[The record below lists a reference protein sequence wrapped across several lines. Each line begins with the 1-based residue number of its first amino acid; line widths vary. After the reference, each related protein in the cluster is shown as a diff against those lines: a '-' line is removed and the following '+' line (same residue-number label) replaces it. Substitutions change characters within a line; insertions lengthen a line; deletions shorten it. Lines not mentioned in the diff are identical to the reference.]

1 MSIFSRPIGF
11 LRSAVLGCAMLAGP
25 ASAQTATT
33 TTTTPNVPLHTD
45 AFDYDYVVP
54 KNPAHMPLYNMLR
67 EARLLEKVKEFL
79 SPIRLPATE
88 RIVLRLVGCDGVLNA
103 YFFKD
108 EVKICYEYFEYI
120 QKYTAKAE
128 RFGLTVKD
136 AMIGPVVEVF
146 LHEVGHAVVQILD
159 IPYFGRQEDTADY
172 FATYV
177 LLQFAKDDAR
187 RLILGASLLAGTEA
201 MEEQSKAPELR
212 LLADT
217 HALPAQRYYNR
228 WCMAYGADPELF
240 GDAMALGMLPQ
251 HRARGCRYEWL
262 TNEFAF
268 KTLIAPYIDQKLK
281 EKVLAQKWFTFESA
295 AMAAKMSKPGAMTG
309 EIEKKPAA
317 AQ

>member
-1 MSIFSRPIGF
+1 MLMHAFSWLNNF
-11 LRSAVLGCAMLAGP
+11 LRPVALACAISAGP
-25 ASAQTATT
+25 AFAQLATT
-33 TTTTPNVPLHTD
+33 TTTTPNVALNTD
-45 AFDYDYVVP
+45 QFDYDYVVP

-67 EARLLEKVKEFL
+67 EARLLEKMKEFL
-79 SPIRLPATE
+79 SPIRFPE
-88 RIVLRLVGCDGVLNA
+88 RVTLRLVGCDGVLNA

-120 QKYTAKAE
+120 QKYTSKAE
-128 RFGLTVKD
+128 RFGLTPKD
-136 AMIGPVVEVF
+136 AMVGPVVEVF

-159 IPYFGRQEDTADY
+159 IPYFGRQEDVADY

-187 RLILGASLLAGTEA
+187 RLILGTSLLAGNEA
-201 MEEQSKAPELR
+201 MEAQDKAPELR

-217 HALPAQRYYNR
+217 HSLPAQRYFNR

-240 GDAMALGMLPQ
+240 GDAIELGMVPQ

-281 EKVLAQKWFTFESA
+281 EKILAQRWFTFESA
-295 AMAAKMSKPGAMTG
+295 AAARMNQPHTPLTGPGNTPNANR
-309 EIEKKPAA
+309 
-317 AQ
+317 

>member
-1 MSIFSRPIGF
+1 MSTLSPLKNFF
-11 LRSAVLGCAMLAGP
+11 RSAALVCALSAAP
-25 ASAQTATT
+25 AFAQLATT

-45 AFDYDYVVP
+45 SFDYDYVVP

-67 EARLLEKVKEFL
+67 EVRLLEKMKEFL
-79 SPIRLPATE
+79 SPLRLPE
-88 RIVLRLVGCDGVLNA
+88 RITLRLVGCDGVLNA

-120 QKYTAKAE
+120 HKYTGKAE
-128 RFGLTVKD
+128 RFGLTVRD
-136 AMIGPVVEVF
+136 AMLGPTVEVF

-217 HALPAQRYYNR
+217 HSLPAQRYYNR
-228 WCMAYGADPELF
+228 WCMAYGANPELF
-240 GDAMALGMLPQ
+240 GDAMELGMLPQ
-251 HRARGCRYEWL
+251 HRAKGCRYEWL

-268 KTLIAPYIDQKLK
+268 KTLIAPYIDQTMK
-281 EKVLAQKWFTFESA
+281 EKVLAQHWFTFGYPGIAE
-295 AMAAKMSKPGAMTG
+295 KMSKPGAMSA
-309 EIEKKPAA
+309 EIGKKPAA
-317 AQ
+317 AAQ

>member
-1 MSIFSRPIGF
+1 
-11 LRSAVLGCAMLAGP
+11 
-25 ASAQTATT
+25 
-33 TTTTPNVPLHTD
+33 
-45 AFDYDYVVP
+45 VP

-67 EARLLEKVKEFL
+67 EARLLEKMKEFL
-79 SPIRLPATE
+79 SPIRFPE
-88 RIVLRLVGCDGVLNA
+88 RITLRLVGCDGVLNA

-128 RFGLTVKD
+128 RFGLTPKD
-136 AMIGPVVEVF
+136 AMVGPVVEVF
-146 LHEVGHAVVQILD
+146 LHEVGHAVVQLLD
-159 IPYFGRQEDTADY
+159 IPYFGRQEDVADY

-187 RLILGASLLAGTEA
+187 RLILGTSLLSGTEA

-217 HALPAQRYYNR
+217 HSLPAQRYFNR

-240 GDAMALGMLPQ
+240 GDAIQLGMVPQ

-281 EKVLAQKWFTFESA
+281 EKILAQRWFTFESA
-295 AMAAKMSKPGAMTG
+295 EAAARMSRPDPT
-309 EIEKKPAA
+309 ILDREKKPAA
-317 AQ
+317 DR

>member
-1 MSIFSRPIGF
+1 MHTFSW
-11 LRSAVLGCAMLAGP
+11 LNSLVRSTALVCALSAAP
-25 ASAQTATT
+25 AFAQLATT
-33 TTTTPNVPLHTD
+33 TTTTPNVPLNTD
-45 AFDYDYVVP
+45 QFDYDYVVP

-67 EARLLEKVKEFL
+67 EGRLLEKMKEFF
-79 SPIRLPATE
+79 SPIRFPE
-88 RIVLRLVGCDGVLNA
+88 RITLRLVGCDGVLNA

-128 RFGLTVKD
+128 RFGLTPKD

-146 LHEVGHAVVQILD
+146 LHEVGHAVVQLLD

-187 RLILGASLLAGTEA
+187 RLILGASLLAGNEA

-217 HALPAQRYYNR
+217 HSLPAQRYFNR

-240 GDAMALGMLPQ
+240 GDAIQLGMVPQ

-281 EKVLAQKWFTFESA
+281 EKILAQQWFTFESA
-295 AMAAKMSKPGAMTG
+295 AMAAKMSKPSPSPSAGA
-309 EIEKKPAA
+309 ESKPAA